1 MKKVRLA
8 SSTAPAEHG
17 RYIYAYCNVRTKQVV
32 YSLSHTLNSHASIKQ
47 LPDLGANNKPNAIR
61 KDIWR
66 PLYTLALPTTH
77 PHALSQGL
85 DAFQK
90 LREYRKLHELNWT
103 PPLSLSQNYS
113 NADIEHEKQQLEDRG
128 GSKKE
133 SVYDVIKRRKRKI
146 RVGMVMNQKANSIA
160 DLAAVLIEQEEAGR
174 KAEEKVQKWRLLERE
189 KEVREMLALAEEV
202 EAGKVQE
209 MEARIAEIEKR
220 LADVNDELA
229 GTSRTKLKR
238 EAYQLGATRTR
249 MVFAAQAVQD
259 AREAMERDGR
269 DIELIQP
276 EQEDVV
282 AVSAKTAVLPHLEGT
297 PLLIARQL
305 SEDAVRAED
314 GGLASCDA
322 AILAA
327 QASVAASIGGRS
339 EGSRRAELR
348 VQQLDRAQMEL
359 AYNATQSPG
368 YTDDMVA
375 QVPAIMAKLREMEF
389 DLMAKDLEEVEERG
403 ENEGLIESLREMVAA
418 REKQLEQEARGEPS
432 TERQYR
438 KKEVVEA
445 PASEDNSASET
456 AAAAASPQEESGK
469 LTDALSSDTQ
479 GAEAEAEAEA
489 IEAPIDWSSLLPSF
503 TPRKPSTIPKRGHLR
518 QKLKRLNTPIF
529 STEGVKVKWHNI
541 LDAEFAAAW
550 PANVEH
556 ERMGWSKFVAP
567 RGDSEA
573 VDDVGVWRE
582 MQAERRKGLGRR
594 GREVGENEIEGEGV
608 GGAFGERVAGRAR
621 ADREGFVEGLES
633 RILQEV
639 RELDRGREERRRREM
654 EMGVEGERL
663 ADEQQQR
670 VDV

>member
-17 RYIYAYCNVRTKQVV
+17 RYIYAYCNVRTNQVV

-103 PPLSLSQNYS
+103 PPLSLSRIYS
-113 NADIEHEKQQLEDRG
+113 DADIEHEKQQLEDRG

-174 KAEEKVQKWRLLERE
+174 KSEEEVQKLRFLERE
-189 KEVREMLALAEEV
+189 KEVREMLAFAKEV

-209 MEARIAEIEKR
+209 MEAKIAGIEKR
-220 LADVNDELA
+220 LADPSDDLE

-238 EAYQLGATRTR
+238 EAYQLVATKTR
-249 MVFAAQAVQD
+249 MLFAAKAVQD
-259 AREAMERDGR
+259 ARQAMERDGR

-282 AVSAKTAVLPHLEGT
+282 AGSATTSILPHLEGT
-297 PLLIARQL
+297 PSEVAGKF

-368 YTDDMVA
+368 YEANMVA
-375 QVPAIMAKLREMEF
+375 QVPGIMAKLREMEF
-389 DLMAKDLEEVEERG
+389 DLVAKDLEEVEERG
-403 ENEGLIESLREMVAA
+403 ENEGLMESLREMVAA
-418 REKQLEQEARGEPS
+418 REERLEQEARGEPS

-438 KKEVVEA
+438 KKEVVDSA
-445 PASEDNSASET
+445 TSEDQPAFET
-456 AAAAASPQEESGK
+456 AAAASPQEENGK
-469 LTDALSSDTQ
+469 TTDALSSETQ
-479 GAEAEAEAEA
+479 EAEAT
-489 IEAPIDWSSLLPSF
+489 EAPIDWSSLLPSF
-503 TPRKPSTIPKRGHLR
+503 TPRKPATIPKRGHLR

-567 RGDSEA
+567 RGDAEA

-582 MQAERRKGLGRR
+582 IQGERRKGLGRR
-594 GREVGENEIEGEGV
+594 GREVGEGEGGGEGV
-608 GGAFGERVAGRAR
+608 GAGYGERVAGRAR
-621 ADREGFVEGLES
+621 AEREGFVEGLEG
-633 RILQEV
+633 RILREV
-639 RELDRGREERRRREM
+639 RELDRGRAEKRRR
-654 EMGVEGERL
+654 EMGVEGQEP
-663 ADEQQQR
+663 AGEQR
-670 VDV
+670 VEV